1 MITRDTV
8 VVNLANP
15 ADITLSKFKAILA
28 DAGSPAFIEAEACY
42 QAIIA
47 EGVSVAFA
55 LACFQHESIYGTDPN
70 SIVVKF
76 GTKNPGNT
84 RSSTIG
90 SMPLVNTDRGIFVKF
105 DSWENG
111 FRDLA
116 HRLIAKDYVYAHE
129 GRKTIT
135 QIIERWAPK
144 GDFNNDPAGYIN
156 AVII

>member
-1 MITRDTV
+1 
-8 VVNLANP
+8 
-15 ADITLSKFKAILA
+15 
-28 DAGSPAFIEAEACY
+28 
-42 QAIIA
+42 
-47 EGVSVAFA
+47 
-55 LACFQHESIYGTDPN
+55 
-70 SIVVKF
+70 VVKF

-90 SMPLVNTDRGIFVKF
+90 SMPLMNTDRGIFVKF

-116 HRLIAKDYVYAHE
+116 HRLVSKDYVYAHE

-144 GDFNNDPAGYIN
+144 GDFNNDPAGYI
-156 AVII
+156 ATVIQLMNKWIGEGKQVKDPTTRIRLIPGHAGRGRAGAKPVQLIVLPRPGRDKRPVSGIS